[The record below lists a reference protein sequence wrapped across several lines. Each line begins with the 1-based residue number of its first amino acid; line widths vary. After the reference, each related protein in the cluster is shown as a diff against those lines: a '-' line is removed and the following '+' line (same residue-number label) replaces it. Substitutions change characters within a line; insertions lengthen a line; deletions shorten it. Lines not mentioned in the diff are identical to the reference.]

1 MITEQELR
9 DLINNGNE
17 LEWLD
22 FKSEP
27 YDISNSDRS
36 VAEAQKTSFLKDVI
50 AMANTPREKT
60 AYIILGVKWYKDG
73 TRDIQGIKKHF
84 DDADLQP
91 LLDSL
96 KLNVRPQFVYQPMRL
111 DDKVF
116 GVVEIPIEKNMRGP
130 YTFKNSIADQR

>member
-1 MITEQELR
+1 MRWRIRRAKRQP
-9 DLINNGNE
+9 ISFWASNGT
-17 LEWLD
+17 
-22 FKSEP
+22 
-27 YDISNSDRS
+27 
-36 VAEAQKTSFLKDVI
+36 KTVH
-50 AMANTPREKT
+50 
-60 AYIILGVKWYKDG
+60 
-73 TRDIQGIKKHF
+73 DIQGIKKHF

-130 YTFKNSIADQR
+130 YIPKQHHGSKIKKEYAVLPQRHNESRIRL